1 MLNFDVKTLFRHIRK
16 KSWKELQS
24 AMDELDYLQLA
35 EAINRGSGFEV
46 IVLFRFL
53 SRELAKK
60 VFQELS
66 HDKQEDIVKG
76 LAQHAS
82 KVADLLNDMEP
93 DDRTAFLGEL
103 PGEVAQRLMQLLTP
117 DNREIATRLLGYP
130 EDSIGRLMTPEY
142 VAVKPHFTVED
153 TLAHIR
159 KYGHDSETLNV
170 IYVVDDNWQLIDD
183 IRIREIILASPE
195 QRISDLIDYKF
206 TSLNAFDDQETAVIA
221 FKMYDRVVLP
231 VLDTTGTLLGIVTID
246 DVFEVAEEEETEDFH
261 KFGAVQDAIVSP
273 LQASVSF
280 LYKKRVFWL
289 TALVFVNVF
298 SGAIIQNFENVLERT
313 LSLVFF
319 LPLLIDSGGNAGSQS
334 ATLMIRALAMG
345 DVEIRDWTKLL
356 GKELLVSLLLGL
368 TMALGVSFVSALRAP
383 EIMLVL
389 AVTMTLIVIVGSLIG
404 MLLPFIFTRLKIDP
418 ATASA
423 PLITSLADILGVL
436 IYFTVASKWRPFLDF
451 GF

>member
-1 MLNFDVKTLFRHIRK
+1 MLNFDVKTLFRYIRK

-46 IVLFRFL
+46 VVLFRFL
-53 SRELAKK
+53 SREQAKK

-142 VAVKPHFTVED
+142 VAVKPHFTVEE

-206 TSLNAFDDQETAVIA
+206 TSLNAFDDQETAVSA